1 MNKPIIII
9 CAGTLASA
17 QMLAQKIANMEI
29 DVEDLISG
37 SLQKENKT
45 AEQLTT
51 EIVDAALSQFIE
63 KLNKAEKKAGR
74 CSLFRRCED
83 FLQQDR
89 VLALQL
95 SQMINT
101 CNANGIDI
109 ENMLDE
115 YELSFLPS
123 LL

>member
-63 KLNKAEKKAGR
+63 KLNKAEKKTGR

-83 FLQQDR
+83 YLQQDR
-89 VLALQL
+89 PFATQL
-95 SQMINT
+95 KEMLSA
-101 CNANGIDI
+101 CVANGINI
-109 ENMLDE
+109 EDMLDE
-115 YELSFLPS
+115 YELSFLPG